1 MSFTHAR
8 REISSFV
15 SLLSRPYLERVKKE
29 RKREREVNMFKIKG
43 NYPTPEELYALE
55 QWARRERSKA
65 AAQLILAGASRLKSF
80 VARILAPSATTVRRH
95 VVHHA

>member
-8 REISSFV
+8 CEISSFV
-15 SLLSRPYLERVKKE
+15 PFVSRPYLECVKKE
-29 RKREREVNMFKIKG
+29 RKREKEVSMFKIKG

-55 QWARRERSKA
+55 QWAHRERSKA
-65 AAQLILAGASRLKSF
+65 VAKLLAAGASKLRAF
-80 VARILAPSATTVRRH
+80 VVRTLAPSAHTVRKH